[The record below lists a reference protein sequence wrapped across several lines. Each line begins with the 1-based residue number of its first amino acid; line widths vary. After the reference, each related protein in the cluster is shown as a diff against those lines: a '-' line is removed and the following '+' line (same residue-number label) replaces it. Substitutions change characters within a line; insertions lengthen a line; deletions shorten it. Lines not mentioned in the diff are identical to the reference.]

1 MALILNIYK
10 KSYTEAVSS
19 MGRAQAERAANLYVE
34 AQGRN
39 EKISTSFTEQKI
51 LNSFASTPFVRI
63 DMITPV
69 KKIKG
74 SDGLY
79 LERIYDF
86 LQNGQIIT
94 PAPEDSNT
102 QDLKLKKD
110 DEELSIPAF
119 DEFSYTT
126 AVGKV
131 SEIPADEKMISAQDA
146 LNYVRS
152 YMDGSYKNSQSAIQ
166 KEKPA
171 NTCIRFILNA
181 RKDVFLLDLQL
192 SLTTKNF

>member
-1 MALILNIYK
+1 MSIEGILALRQLNPEFAEYKALQKEEKKTINFSIKTKVTLTIIGTLSIILLVFMALILNIYK

-34 AQGRN
+34 AQGLN

-86 LQNGQIIT
+86 LQNG
-94 PAPEDSNT
+94 
-102 QDLKLKKD
+102 
-110 DEELSIPAF
+110 
-119 DEFSYTT
+119 
-126 AVGKV
+126 
-131 SEIPADEKMISAQDA
+131 
-146 LNYVRS
+146 
-152 YMDGSYKNSQSAIQ
+152 
-166 KEKPA
+166 
-171 NTCIRFILNA
+171 
-181 RKDVFLLDLQL
+181 
-192 SLTTKNF
+192 